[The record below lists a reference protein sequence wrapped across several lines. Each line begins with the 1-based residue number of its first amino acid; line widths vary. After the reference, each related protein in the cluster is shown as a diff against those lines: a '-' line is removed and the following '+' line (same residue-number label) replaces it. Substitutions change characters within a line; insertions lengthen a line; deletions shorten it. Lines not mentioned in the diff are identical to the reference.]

1 MAKATASDVKVRPLH
16 DRILVRRVQEDEKT
30 TGGIII
36 PESAKE
42 KPQRGEVVATGKG
55 RVTED
60 GKTLPLEVRAGDT
73 ILFGKYSGTE
83 LKLNGQ
89 DYLMMKEED
98 VLGVLN

>member
-1 MAKATASDVKVRPLH
+1 MAKTATADVKVRPLH
-16 DRILVRRVQEDEKT
+16 DRILVRRLQEDEKT

-55 RVTED
+55 RLTED
-60 GKTLPLEVRAGDT
+60 GKTLPLEVRAGDK

-83 LKLNGQ
+83 LKLNGTEF
-89 DYLMMKEED
+89 LMMREED